1 MNNLLD
7 KLDGLLRAS
16 TQANHMV
23 FFGALCRAYP
33 ILRQTILDL
42 EARNAEMNQ
51 ERLADT
57 VKFIDELIAAQAGK
71 ELREK
76 EEPIDDDD

>member
-1 MNNLLD
+1 
-7 KLDGLLRAS
+7 
-16 TQANHMV
+16 
-23 FFGALCRAYP
+23 
-33 ILRQTILDL
+33 
-42 EARNAEMNQ
+42 MNQ